1 MDNQRPGKPQSG
13 GYYGTLVE
21 KKEFYSHPMHRKQL
35 LHLHLC
41 CVIFY
46 FIVLMSVFLP
56 GHVTNMLTYILGV
69 KMYLNMFPN
78 VWLDYI
84 LVIVFAA
91 LIQLTKSRIV
101 TSLLFA
107 YTAIDCLYKYYSF
120 QRIEGVWPLLVAG
133 YMVTLTFE
141 LEKAWQQYKQT
152 GII

>member
-1 MDNQRPGKPQSG
+1 
-13 GYYGTLVE
+13 
-21 KKEFYSHPMHRKQL
+21 
-35 LHLHLC
+35 
-41 CVIFY
+41 
-46 FIVLMSVFLP
+46 MSVFLP